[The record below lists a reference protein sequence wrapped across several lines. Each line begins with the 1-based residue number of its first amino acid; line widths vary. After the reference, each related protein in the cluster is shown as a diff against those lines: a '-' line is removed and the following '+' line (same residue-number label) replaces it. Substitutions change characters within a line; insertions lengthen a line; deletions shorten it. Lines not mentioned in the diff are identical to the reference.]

1 MTPDIPHQFNP
12 PEHGLL
18 PGEHLVWSRPAG
30 VSFITKWCGG
40 CLPLLAVIPGLVMF
54 ALFGTLIGSTFL
66 LLLLTGFIL
75 TIRRFWTERRTM
87 YYITSERV
95 ILVIGGQIIQA
106 ILLDHIEGKPSSEI
120 LEIKVTSYEN
130 ASPMHSVRIIDPRVS
145 LVITLKDIDE
155 DTVEVFRRIGE
166 TVECP
171 SCGHTN
177 IAVRKQCTKCEKKL
191 K

>member
-1 MTPDIPHQFNP
+1 MTTGTPQQFNP

-18 PGEHLVWSRPAG
+18 PGEHVIWSRPAG

-95 ILVIGGQIIQA
+95 ILVIGGQIVQA
-106 ILLDHIEGKPSSEI
+106 ILLDHLEGMPSHEI

-130 ASPMHSVRIIDPRVS
+130 ASPMHSVRIIDPRAS
-145 LVITLKDIDE
+145 LSFKLKEIDE
-155 DTVEVFRRIGE
+155 DTAEVFRKIGE
-166 TVECP
+166 VIECT
-171 SCGHTN
+171 SCGYKN
-177 IAVRKQCTKCEKKL
+177 AGVRPHCKNCGKVL
-191 K
+191 